1 MPFSKRLALPLLI
14 FCLATPAMS
23 ETNQPIQYNLSFP
36 DARHHYVEV
45 EARFPTNGQD
55 TLDLAM
61 ATWTPGSYLI
71 REYARHVEELSAS
84 TPDGDPL
91 SIEKVTKS
99 RWRISSEETATV
111 HVRYRV
117 YGREMT
123 VRTNFVDSSFAM
135 LNGAPTFLT
144 TVDALEG
151 AGVAHEVHVIR
162 PDDWSRVISPL
173 ETVGDDAHRFRAED
187 FDELVD
193 SPLYVGNAEVYRFT
207 VDGAE
212 HLLVNEGETGG
223 DRAATVWD
231 GPRSAEDTEAV
242 VREHLRFW
250 QTRPYDRYVFFN
262 LLVETGGGL
271 EHKNST
277 ILMTS
282 RYELSTP
289 EDRLD
294 WLGLVSHEFFHTWN
308 VKRLRPV
315 ELGPFEYEDEVY
327 TESLWVVEGVTSY
340 YDDLLVHRAGLS
352 SRKDYLKEL
361 ASRIER
367 LRDTPGRKVQPL
379 ARSSFDA
386 WIKHYRRDEN
396 TVNTAISYYNKGA
409 LLAFVLDAEIRRRTG
424 GERSLD
430 DVMRAAYDRY
440 SGKRGFT
447 RAEFEALASEVAGH
461 DLTGLFRLGVDTTE
475 ELPIDDALQT
485 YGLRYA
491 TDSKDDE
498 DDEPSAAWLGT
509 DTEIDDGRL
518 VVTEVPRETPA
529 FEAGITVE
537 DEILALDGYR
547 VPPRELDDRLKAY
560 RPGDEAMLTVAR
572 RERLMELPVTF
583 GEKPKDLKIEV
594 DPEATEQ
601 QTARLKAWLAGGGP
615 HPSAPS
621 RLQ

>member
-1 MPFSKRLALPLLI
+1 MQIDACRSLTLLI
-14 FCLATPAMS
+14 VSILFLSTPAMS
-23 ETNQPIQYNLSFP
+23 ETNQPIQYTLSFP

-45 EARFPTNGQD
+45 EARFPTGGQT

-84 TPDGDPL
+84 TPGGDPL
-91 SIEKVTKS
+91 SIEKITKN
-99 RWRISSEETATV
+99 RWRISSGEIATV

-151 AGVAHEVHVIR
+151 AAIPHEIR
-162 PDDWSRVISPL
+162 VLPPDDWSRVISPL
-173 ETVGDDAHRFRAED
+173 ETVGDDAHRFRAAD

-193 SPLYVGNAEVYRFT
+193 SPLYAGNAEVYRFT

-212 HLLVNEGETGG
+212 HLLVNEGEAGN

-289 EDRLD
+289 DDRLD

-315 ELGPFEYEDEVY
+315 ELGPFDYEDEVY

-379 ARSSFDA
+379 TRSSFDA

-430 DVMRAAYDRY
+430 DVMRTAYERY
-440 SGKRGFT
+440 SGDRGFT

-461 DLTGLFRLGVDTTE
+461 DLSELFRLGVETTE
-475 ELPIDDALQT
+475 DLPIDEALQT

-491 TDSKDDE
+491 ADSKDDE

-547 VPPRELDDRLKAY
+547 VPPRDLDDRLKAY

-572 RERLMELPVTF
+572 RERLTELPVTF

-594 DPEATEQ
+594 DPDATEE
-601 QTARLKAWLAGGGP
+601 QTARLKAWLAGSSG
-615 HPSAPS
+615 
-621 RLQ
+621 